1 MSPELSVSFLVGG
14 GVQAGSHSGIVENKL
29 RAKPSPSG
37 QASPEGGHPPHSL
50 EIRRLTKAY
59 GEHLAINNVSISVER
74 GKFLTLLGPS
84 GSGKTTILLAV
95 AGFVAPTRGEILL
108 DERNITGLP
117 PEKRDFGMVFQG
129 YALFPNMT
137 VEENIWFP
145 LRVRG
150 IGRAAAVP
158 KVKAALDLIRM
169 GHLASRY
176 PAQLSGGQQQR
187 VALARALVFQPNL
200 LLLDEP
206 LSALDR
212 QLRGELQ
219 WELRAIH
226 RQVGATFINVTHDQ
240 EEALSMS
247 DEIAILREGQVEQMG
262 APMELYQRPATRFVA
277 SFLGESNFIKGRLV
291 GCEAGSF
298 RIESGGETLVTTG
311 LPRMAE
317 PGSDVLLA
325 LRPEKVSL
333 TRARPD
339 GPNALQGMIVDAKF
353 QGANHHVQFD
363 TSVLGR
369 VTVVLPAL
377 GLDLDLWPGAT
388 GWIGWSPDSTVVVRD
403 DG

>member
-1 MSPELSVSFLVGG
+1 M
-14 GVQAGSHSGIVENKL
+14 QAGSHSGIVENKL

-37 QASPEGGHPPHSL
+37 QASPEGGIPALARDPPSDKGVWRAPRHQQ
-50 EIRRLTKAY
+50 RLDLGRA
-59 GEHLAINNVSISVER
+59 A
-74 GKFLTLLGPS
+74 KFLTLLGPS

-298 RIESGGETLVTTG
+298 RIESGGES
-311 LPRMAE
+311 RSSR
-317 PGSDVLLA
+317 PGCLGWRS
-325 LRPEKVSL
+325 
-333 TRARPD
+333 RAPMSFWRS
-339 GPNALQGMIVDAKF
+339 AQRR
-353 QGANHHVQFD
+353 
-363 TSVLGR
+363 SRSRGR
-369 VTVVLPAL
+369 APTDPMPYR
-377 GLDLDLWPGAT
+377 G
-388 GWIGWSPDSTVVVRD
+388 
-403 DG
+403 